1 MKRNASCPNYIIREI
16 SSTEKTKSSSSES
29 KELSPRDVG
38 NTYIT
43 VPVYTMNGGFTKKQ
57 IKDAGN
63 MYNLQSTSSHSFV
76 LSLRSDPNT
85 HIAVPYYRLSEESI
99 QGTSFVS
106 VSNFYP
112 VSTIQATPPLGLNV
126 YGFLLHFFIFSI
138 GKTAQLIP
146 VDNDCLRSIF
156 VYPEVLFHF
165 LHCVFLINSH
175 QKPFILL
182 LPCRIHPI
190 L

>member
-1 MKRNASCPNYIIREI
+1 MVILALEMKRNSSCPNYIIREI
-16 SSTEKTKSSSSES
+16 SSAEKAKSSSSES

-38 NTYIT
+38 NSYIT

-57 IKDAGN
+57 IKDAGS
-63 MYNLQSTSSHSFV
+63 MYNLQSISSHSFV
-76 LSLRSDPNT
+76 LSLKSDPNT

-99 QGTSFVS
+99 QGASYVS

-126 YGFLLHFFIFSI
+126 YVILFLNVYNVLSI

-156 VYPEVLFHF
+156 VYPEVF
-165 LHCVFLINSH
+165 II
-175 QKPFILL
+175 FILSYA
-182 LPCRIHPI
+182 
-190 L
+190 